1 MTRANVTIEEAAATK
16 KADEAQAIKVDC
28 EAGLAEALPA
38 LEMAVKARSRPPA
51 TLSIR
56 ACNPIIHASLQ
67 PYPCEPVSL

>member
-38 LEMAVKARSRPPA
+38 LEASVKARTRPTAAYTHEPGS
-51 TLSIR
+51 LSMH
-56 ACNPIIHASLQ
+56 ACSPIHASL
-67 PYPCEPVSL
+67 